1 MEIVGT
7 GLIISLIILIIGIV
21 LLCKA
26 HSIKFQKDKE
36 KEEYIAQ
43 LNKTITDLD
52 IISESRQQHYNTLLN
67 QISQKQKEFDEAD
80 KKADDERKKAETA
93 YQERKAELDQQNEL
107 YQQVLDNSSS
117 NYLLALEKAYEEAE
131 QQHDNFILDCAKK
144 EEELFQRIQDYRS
157 QIKDLRQTLAAG
169 VEAQLKERER
179 EEKKD
184 FYRVNLSLTDA
195 QDVVRLEALKPS
207 LNKPDILSKLI
218 WSTYFQKQ
226 TTEMC
231 NRILGTK
238 DVVCGIYKITNLI
251 TKQMYIGQSVDI
263 ATRWKTHMKCG
274 LGIDA
279 PSTNK
284 LYKAMQEDGI
294 VNFTFEVLEQCSRDQ
309 LNEKEAFWIET
320 YSADKIGYNS
330 TKGNTSRAAT

>member
-1 MEIVGT
+1 MPNIIV
-7 GLIISLIILIIGIV
+7 IV
-21 LLCKA
+21 LSVILLGVSIYLLCRA
-26 HSIKFQKDKE
+26 RSIKLTKDEE
-36 KEEYIAQ
+36 KENYESELQFAINHLEGEKSTEEFRLNLIKMQIEDEQKRFDAERARAEEEYE
-43 LNKTITDLD
+43 K
-52 IISESRQQHYNTLLN
+52 
-67 QISQKQKEFDEAD
+67 
-80 KKADDERKKAETA
+80 RK
-93 YQERKAELDQQNEL
+93 NEL
-107 YQQVLDNSSS
+107 SSQEQAHQQILSNSSS
-117 NYLLALEKAYEEAE
+117 EYFITLEKSYKKVEQEFDDQIANLEKARDALV
-131 QQHDNFILDCAKK
+131 QDVLSCQKK
-144 EEELFQRIQDYRS
+144 IE
-157 QIKDLRQTLAAG
+157 DLKQTLAAG

-184 FYRVNLSLTDA
+184 FYRVNLSIADA